1 MSVCPKCGAPEDGS
15 HLKCEFCGNP
25 ISTENTFNYET
36 FLKQFGDK
44 IIIASKKEDLE
55 SDSDTAD
62 AVSAIIAQL
71 YVPSDKKHLLLLTSF
86 VVGSAQTI
94 GSSIS
99 YMNAHSQSQILIAW
113 LGKAIEIS
121 TKLKLMSSGD
131 PQISQAVTLLD
142 GLEKYRENLQKA
154 QSGVWKFLAI
164 VVVIMGVG
172 FLIVK
177 FVSEI

>member
-44 IIIASKKEDLE
+44 MIIIASKKGE
-55 SDSDTAD
+55 SDEDIQTAL
-62 AVSAIIAQL
+62 ASIITQL
-71 YVPSDKKHLLLLTSF
+71 YIPSDKKHLLLLTSF

-99 YMNAHSQSQILIAW
+99 YMNVSSQSKILIAW
-113 LGKAIEIS
+113 LGKSIEIS
-121 TKLKLMSSGD
+121 TKLKLMSRGD
-131 PQISQAVTLLD
+131 PQIAQAVTLLD

-154 QSGVWKFLAI
+154 WSGLWKFLIA
-164 VVVIMGVG
+164 MGMILAVCL
-172 FLIVK
+172 FIIK
-177 FVSEI
+177 FVSKI

>member
-15 HLKCEFCGNP
+15 HLRCEFCGNP

-55 SDSDTAD
+55 DDSDIDD

-71 YVPSDKKHLLLLTSF
+71 YVPSDKKNLLLLTSY

-94 GSSIS
+94 GASIS
-99 YMNAHSQSQILIAW
+99 YMNVQSQILIAW
-113 LGKAIEIS
+113 LGKSIEIS

-131 PQISQAVTLLD
+131 PQIAQAVTLLD
-142 GLEKYRENLQKA
+142 GLEKYRGNIQKA
-154 QSGVWKFLAI
+154 ESDRWKFLAI
-164 VVVIMGVG
+164 VGVIIGVG